1 MVYQNK
7 YIFKQG
13 SFIKANAQVAGE
25 QCERLAS
32 EGRLTAKELVNENRP
47 KDAPLHGA
55 FEWRDKVAGELYREH
70 QARHIMNC
78 LLIVK
83 ENAEPVRVLLNI
95 ERQSAEYKHIDAIL
109 QSEDDTRKMLKMAMS
124 ELEWFEKKYRQLK
137 ELAEVFAAI
146 DKIRNGGAA

>member
-55 FEWRDKVAGELYREH
+55 FEWCDKVAGELYREH

-137 ELAEVFAAI
+137 ELVEVFEAI
-146 DKIRNGGAA
+146 DRIRNGGAA

>member
-25 QCERLAS
+25 QCERLAN

-47 KDAPLHGA
+47 KDAPLHDA

-109 QSEDDTRKMLKMAMS
+109 QSENDTRKMLKMAMS

-137 ELAEVFAAI
+137 ELAEVFEAI